1 MGGSP
6 TWGFSTNILLQLF
19 LYTCLQRQWSCLTD
33 KPKDYERWV
42 PLYCPASFWQK
53 DDCAFCVCPL
63 IFSISSTILFDFY
76 DKYYFSG
83 LHDKVSVWD
92 KQKGVFSQYYFLLH
106 FVIGLSGSC
115 FLATLFPVEK
125 PQDSFDTI

>member
-1 MGGSP
+1 MRFFNKHFTTIAFVHLSSK
-6 TWGFSTNILLQLF
+6 TMITSYWQAKRLWKMSTTLLPCF
-19 LYTCLQRQWSCLTD
+19 
-33 KPKDYERWV
+33 
-42 PLYCPASFWQK
+42 FWQK
-53 DDCAFCVCPL
+53 DDYAFCVCPL

-76 DKYYFSG
+76 ARYYFSG

-115 FLATLFPVEK
+115 FLVTLFPVEK